1 MNYGEIKEF
10 DVANGEGVRVTL
22 FVSGC
27 TNHCKGC
34 FQPQTWDFTYG
45 RRFDG
50 AAEKKIL
57 DFLDFPYADG
67 VTFLGGEPME
77 PDNQRELVKLARK
90 IRETHP
96 DKTIWC
102 FTGFVYD
109 RDLIPGGK
117 RYIEV
122 TDDLLDVTG
131 SADKLGKSTGK
142 DLEQNKMTWVA
153 LRGVEGTAADARKE
167 IELAQKAL
175 EGMPGDTA
183 RFAAFADSLLGRAQ

>member
-27 TNHCKGC
+27 TNHCEGC

-77 PDNQRELVKLARK
+77 PDNQRELVKLAHK

-109 RDLIPGGK
+109 RDLVPGGK

-122 TDDLLDVTG
+122 TCAEILLLLTIFWISLTCSWTVRLFSHREISRSP
-131 SADKLGKSTGK
+131 SA
-142 DLEQNKMTWVA
+142 V
-153 LRGVEGTAADARKE
+153 LRTSV
-167 IELAQKAL
+167 
-175 EGMPGDTA
+175 
-183 RFAAFADSLLGRAQ
+183 SLT